1 MIGGV
6 SAWPGRRAS
15 GESGARAECWLLAAL
30 GVSLAV
36 TNYPLFVWRRFPMGL
51 AEIFG
56 AVLVAIAGVG
66 ALRHRRS
73 LPDGSLR
80 WCVAGLLTVPM
91 LALIFDR
98 LPGFSF
104 WSFVKSYLHFGFV
117 LAVFLAVASAPI
129 TARQLQSLLRVMTL
143 AGVVVALYGI
153 WQAAAVARG
162 WPSGI
167 EFLSRIGFQ
176 ELRGGYGNL
185 YRATSTLAEPRY
197 LAIFLFPTMVYAF
210 ALAQADRALGRG
222 LGWLAALIPM
232 VLAVGLTGSF
242 GGIPSMIL
250 LFVAMIVVAT
260 GSRGRSGRWR
270 LVGVLAA
277 VLIAGTL
284 LVLTESPIGRWL
296 KMRWNVEQSLS
307 AEALPVTQG
316 FSTRGVYLWNARY
329 ALAVFRERPVFG
341 IGPGQLAQ
349 VGRVEGSRLGFSEN
363 VSQNRSWV
371 GVAGFPAEF
380 GAVGL
385 LLLGVLLARVV
396 WPGSRRAESGE
407 ADFPKPS
414 MAVLLLL
421 AVLLKET
428 YSGFYIHLWSWFP
441 LGIAALSS
449 GLAAPASPG
458 RVRPAPWSSKLGSL
472 AMKAYYLVTV
482 PLSVVFIL
490 WSSRIHPA
498 YRMTFFRKCGLG
510 LRMFWNRH
518 RIQTGTSFKSHLAM
532 ALKIL
537 EAAPDVPG
545 DVLECG
551 TWKGGSA
558 ANLSLVCRIAGRRL
572 RIYDSFQG
580 LPAGTPG
587 DRQASNYEPG
597 SYRGALDEVRANI
610 ARYGAIECCQF
621 IPGWFEDT
629 LPRLDAPV
637 LLAFLD
643 VDLEA
648 SLDVCVR
655 SIWPRLV
662 EKGYIFIDE
671 FLSLDYCSLFFSERY
686 WREHFGA
693 TPPGL
698 IGAGMG
704 LALGEYYI
712 GPHDERS
719 EHPTQHA
726 TAAAYTR
733 RDMSGHWTYYP
744 APGGGRKVT

>member
-1 MIGGV
+1 MISRVSDGPVQQDPVGGGSRV
-6 SAWPGRRAS
+6 
-15 GESGARAECWLLAAL
+15 ESWLMAAL
-30 GVSLAV
+30 GLSLAV
-36 TNYPLFVWRRFPMGL
+36 TNYPLFVWRQFPVGL
-51 AEIFG
+51 AEILG
-56 AVLVAIAGVG
+56 AALVAIAGIG
-66 ALRHRRS
+66 ILGHRRQ
-73 LPDGSLR
+73 LPDPVLS
-80 WCVAGLLTVPM
+80 WCVAGLLTVPI
-91 LALIFDR
+91 LALVFDR
-98 LPGFSF
+98 LPGFSPRG
-104 WSFVKSYLHFGFV
+104 FVKSSLHFGFV
-117 LAVFLAVASAPI
+117 LAVFLVIASAPI
-129 TARQLQSLLRVMTL
+129 TSRQLWGLFRLLTI
-143 AGVVVALYGI
+143 AGVAVALYGI
-153 WQAAAVARG
+153 WQAVAVARG

-167 EFLSRIGFQ
+167 EFLSRIGF
-176 ELRGGYGNL
+176 EKLRGGYANL
-185 YRATSTLAEPRY
+185 YRATSTMAEPRW
-197 LAIFLFPTMVYAF
+197 LCIFLFPTMVYAF
-210 ALAQADRALGRG
+210 ALARADRLHR
-222 LGWLAALIPM
+222 GWLAALIPM

-242 GGIPSMIL
+242 GGIPSMII
-250 LFVAMIVVAT
+250 LFVAMIIAAW
-260 GSRGRSGRWR
+260 GSRRGAGSRR
-270 LVGVLAA
+270 LVLVLAA
-277 VLIAGTL
+277 VLVAGTL
-284 LVLTESPIGRWL
+284 FVLTESPIGRWL

-307 AEALPVTQG
+307 AEALPLTQG
-316 FSTRGVYLWNARY
+316 FSSRGVYLWNARY

-341 IGPGQLAQ
+341 IGPGQLAP
-349 VGRVEGSRLGFSEN
+349 VGRLEGHRLGFSEDM
-363 VSQNRSWV
+363 NRSGSWV
-371 GVAGFPAEF
+371 GVTGFPAEF
-380 GAVGL
+380 GVVGL
-385 LLLGVLLARVV
+385 LLLCVLLARIG
-396 WPGSRRAESGE
+396 WPRAGRAEGDERS
-407 ADFPKPS
+407 FPSPS
-414 MAVLLLL
+414 VAPLLLL
-421 AVLLKET
+421 SVLLKET

-449 GLAAPASPG
+449 RLAAAAPPPEA
-458 RVRPAPWSSKLGSL
+458 RPAPGSAKVGSL
-472 AMKAYYLVTV
+472 LMKAYYLLTV

-498 YRMTFFRKCGLG
+498 YRMTFLRKLGLG

-537 EAAPDVPG
+537 ETAPDVQG

-558 ANLSLVCRIAGRRL
+558 ANLSLVCRITGRTL

-580 LPAGTPG
+580 LPAGPPG

-597 SYRGALDEVRANI
+597 SYRGTLDEVRANI
-610 ARYGAIECCQF
+610 ARYGAIECCEF

-629 LPRLDAPV
+629 LPGLDRPV
-637 LLAFLD
+637 VLAFLD

-662 EKGYIFIDE
+662 EKGYVFIDE

-698 IGAGMG
+698 IGAGLG

-712 GPHDERS
+712 GPHEERP

-744 APGGGRKVT
+744 APGGRKEVT